1 MSSVG
6 VVIPAMD
13 CPHEFALIEPA
24 LRKLAGVR
32 DVVPNYVE
40 RSVRVEFDAELLETS
55 TILATLGELG
65 FPGTLIAAPTSRRE
79 AHRAAWRK
87 SWLGSLGPGALLLA
101 AALLVAMRSGATAS
115 TSDAG
120 GVAPSG
126 ATGTSSST
134 TMTGSTTKGGDPA
147 APRPVS
153 VVVLVALATLTAG
166 WPVFAAS
173 LRALRLGR
181 LDMNSLMT
189 LAACGALITAPRT
202 GEWFEA
208 PVALWLFGFALWLE
222 DFSLDRAGRAVES
235 LVELAPAVAH
245 RVRASSSS
253 SSLSSSSSEAEA
265 EAETH
270 ADYDTDDVSLDRLA
284 IGDRVLVKPGERMPV
299 DGRVVSGSSAV
310 NQAPIT
316 GESLPVEKRT
326 GDDVFAGSLNGDG
339 PLVIAATR
347 TAAGSTLAQI
357 ERLIEQARS
366 SRAPTERFVDRFARW
381 YTPTVMALAVS
392 VAILPALAV
401 WAGIVE
407 PSVDMTRY
415 LVEWLHRGLVLL
427 VIACPCALVISTPL
441 TITCGLHQA
450 TRLGVVVKGGGPLE
464 QLAQIETVAFDKTGT
479 LTSARPQ
486 VLAVHAAPGFDQR
499 EVLAAAAGLEAASE
513 HPLAAAVMAEASRR
527 GVSIE
532 RADELTIARGAGVVG
547 RWRGTMLTVGSRR
560 FVRESCGIDLADPSD
575 ATDQPG
581 EPSPAALAGEIVVAE
596 AGRVWGTI
604 QCEDRVRP
612 EARAA
617 LKQLRQLG
625 VTPLVMLTGDSWPAA
640 RRAAESLEL
649 AMADVRAELL
659 PQRKVDEV
667 RRLATDGRVAVAL
680 VGDGVNDAPALA
692 AARIG
697 IAFGSGASDTALET
711 ADVVVLNNDLQTVP
725 RLVKLARTVRRLLR
739 QNIALALGLKL
750 AVLLLTFAGMA
761 SLWSAVA
768 ADVGASLTVIA
779 NGMRSL
785 RREP

>member
-1 MSSVG
+1 
-6 VVIPAMD
+6 
-13 CPHEFALIEPA
+13 
-24 LRKLAGVR
+24 
-32 DVVPNYVE
+32 
-40 RSVRVEFDAELLETS
+40 
-55 TILATLGELG
+55 
-65 FPGTLIAAPTSRRE
+65 
-79 AHRAAWRK
+79 
-87 SWLGSLGPGALLLA
+87 
-101 AALLVAMRSGATAS
+101 
-115 TSDAG
+115 
-120 GVAPSG
+120 
-126 ATGTSSST
+126 
-134 TMTGSTTKGGDPA
+134 
-147 APRPVS
+147 
-153 VVVLVALATLTAG
+153 
-166 WPVFAAS
+166 
-173 LRALRLGR
+173 
-181 LDMNSLMT
+181 
-189 LAACGALITAPRT
+189 
-202 GEWFEA
+202 
-208 PVALWLFGFALWLE
+208 
-222 DFSLDRAGRAVES
+222 
-235 LVELAPAVAH
+235 
-245 RVRASSSS
+245 
-253 SSLSSSSSEAEA
+253 
-265 EAETH
+265 
-270 ADYDTDDVSLDRLA
+270 DYDTDDVSLDRLA

-299 DGRVVSGSSAV
+299 DGRVLSGSSAV

-316 GESLPVEKRT
+316 GESLPVEKRA

-392 VAILPALAV
+392 VAILPALGV

-464 QLAQIETVAFDKTGT
+464 QLAAIETVAFDKTGT

-486 VLAVHAAPGFDQR
+486 VLAVHAAPGFDQS

-547 RWRGTMLTVGSRR
+547 RWRGKTLTVGSRR
-560 FVRESCGIDLADPSD
+560 FVRESCGVELTDPASTTDASD
-575 ATDQPG
+575 AMDQPG
-581 EPSPAALAGEIVVAE
+581 GPSSAALAGEIVVAE
-596 AGRVWGTI
+596 AGRVWGAI

-612 EARAA
+612 EAQSA

-625 VTPLVMLTGDSWPAA
+625 ITPLVMLTGDSWPAA

-649 AMADVRAELL
+649 SMADVRAELL
-659 PQRKVDEV
+659 PQQKVDEV
-667 RRLATDGRVAVAL
+667 RRLATDGHVAVAL

-725 RLVKLARTVRRLLR
+725 RLVTLARTVRRLLR
-739 QNIALALGLKL
+739 QNIALALG
-750 AVLLLTFAGMA
+750 
-761 SLWSAVA
+761 
-768 ADVGASLTVIA
+768 
-779 NGMRSL
+779 
-785 RREP
+785 